1 MNRITLTMSAAIF
14 VSAAL
19 AFISASAQQGSIDM
33 AALLNEVQNNRQAI
47 VAENFPLTAKDG
59 AAFWPVYEEFRN
71 ELAPVIERRTQ
82 LIIEYRDN
90 FDALDEQEAR
100 RLLDE
105 YLDTEEDH
113 LSLRLKYLD
122 KFRSVLSDRQ
132 TLKYYQIENRLDT
145 IIQYNLAQVLPLM
158 P

>member
-71 ELAPVIERRTQ
+71 ELAPVIERRTK